1 MQEQAGELPTLD
13 PKYFCKVER
22 GETTISIARLYA
34 LSKALGTNVR
44 ELTRDFL
51 LINSQELWIGY

>member
-22 GETTISIARLYA
+22 GETTISIDRLYA

-44 ELTRDFL
+44 ELTREF
-51 LINSQELWIGY
+51 